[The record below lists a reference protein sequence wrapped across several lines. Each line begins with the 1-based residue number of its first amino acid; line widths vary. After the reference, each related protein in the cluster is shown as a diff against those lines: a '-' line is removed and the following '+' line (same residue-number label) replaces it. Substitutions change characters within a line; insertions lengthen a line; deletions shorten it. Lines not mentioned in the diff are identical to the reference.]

1 MVPFTGPWLSM
12 CQPESQQAEM
22 SNNLQLATSIDLKL
36 GQIKIS
42 ALKLKWEN
50 LTVHR
55 IPVLAM

>member
-1 MVPFTGPWLSM
+1 MY
-12 CQPESQQAEM
+12 QPESQQAEM

-42 ALKLKWEN
+42 ALKLKREN